1 MAETGNRRKKIS
13 MIGSGMIGGTMGYL
27 CVLRELADVVLFD
40 VIPDMPKG
48 KALDDSQATSVAD
61 TNVTVTGANSYDKIA
76 GSDVVIITAGLT
88 KVPGKSDKEWSR
100 SDLLPFNAKII
111 REVAAGVKQYCPGAF
126 VIIVTNPLDCMV
138 KCFYEASGVP
148 KHMVCGMANVLDSAR
163 FRRFIADELD
173 ISPRDIQAT
182 VIGTHGDF
190 MLPLPRY
197 VTVNGYPLQAFIKK
211 GKITEAKLAEIVE
224 RTKQAGGEIVRLLG
238 QGSAYYA
245 PSLSAI
251 TMAQAFLKDEKRV
264 LPCSVYC
271 EGEYG
276 LRDLFIG
283 LPAVIGGG
291 GIEQIIELDL
301 TSEEQACFQKSVE
314 DVKQLNKNLAALR

>member
-1 MAETGNRRKKIS
+1 MADTVSKRKKIA

-40 VIPDMPKG
+40 VVTGMPEG
-48 KALDDSQATSVAD
+48 KALDDSQATSIAD
-61 TNVTVTGANSYDKIA
+61 TNVSVTSANKYEKIA

-100 SDLLPFNAKII
+100 NDLLPFNAKII
-111 REVAAGVKQYCPGAF
+111 REVAQGVKKYCPLAF
-126 VIIVTNPLDCMV
+126 VIVVTNPLDCMV
-138 KCFYEASGVP
+138 KCFHEASGLP
-148 KHMVCGMANVLDSAR
+148 KNMVCGMANVLDSAR
-163 FRRFIADELD
+163 FRRFIADELQ

-182 VIGTHGDF
+182 VIGTHGDH
-190 MLPLPRY
+190 MLPLARY
-197 VTVNGYPLQAFIKK
+197 VTVNGFPLREFIKK
-211 GKITEAKLAEIVE
+211 GKMTEAKLAEIVE
-224 RTKQAGGEIVRLLG
+224 RTKKAGGEIVRLLG

-245 PSLSAI
+245 PALSAI

-271 EGEYG
+271 QGEYG
-276 LRDLFIG
+276 LHDTFIG

-291 GIEQIIELDL
+291 GIEQVIELEL
-301 TSEEQACFQKSVE
+301 THEERECFRKSVD
-314 DVKQLNKNLAALR
+314 DVVELNKGLAALG